1 MYDGVVLCGLWWHEY
16 GRVWPCVAV
25 CGRLQLFDGP
35 HVHDVVAGGTQD
47 RLRLAKPNGVDRC
60 TIGCPTGC
68 VDLPRAVVEQR
79 QSPRTQP
86 DRDQRTPIHGDGGT
100 EGGGPLPLRKVDG
113 AGDLFDGIIV
123 KHDLRKMENKT
134 ENETERHGNEKKET
148 DWVRV

>member
-1 MYDGVVLCGLWWHEY
+1 MYDGVVVCGLWWHEY
-16 GRVWPCVAV
+16 
-25 CGRLQLFDGP
+25 GRLQLFDGP

-123 KHDLRKMENKT
+123 KHDLRTLENEMENEM
-134 ENETERHGNEKKET
+134 ENETERHGNEKKEMY
-148 DWVRV
+148 WVRV